1 MKVAFVNEL
10 VDSAIPPR
18 GTSAGVYTDGI
29 ADTAAPMC
37 QEALVSVIIPCYNSE
52 VFLEEAIGS
61 AMAQTYSPV
70 EIIVVDDGST
80 DHSPEI
86 AKRFPVR
93 YIRQPNSGLA
103 ASRNLGIRESKGSYI
118 VFLDADDRLKP
129 EAIETGVRILAQ
141 RPQYAMAVGDHLFVS
156 RNGSYLAP
164 SRKNCP
170 PAFHYEA
177 LLRSNFI
184 EMVSTVL
191 FRRNVLE
198 EARGFDTRFRVSED
212 YELYLRVARAHSIY
226 CHPAIVAEYRIHESN
241 ISRNA
246 ELMLITTLRV
256 LRSQAP
262 FVRGDLRR
270 LSAFLDGLRTW
281 RKKYGRRL
289 TLELA
294 HSSSALQPKQR
305 RRKLLLLADHYPQG
319 LIMLLLYRI
328 MPGLG
333 KRAAGIRG
341 QHGNEGSPSSP
352 RAAAYSSA
360 SRAQSSTRTW
370 LLGTMEKK
378 QRPAEHSVQKHA

>member
-10 VDSAIPPR
+10 VESATPAR
-18 GTSAGVYTDGI
+18 GTTAGVCTDGV
-29 ADTAAPMC
+29 ADAVVPVC

-52 VFLEEAIGS
+52 AFLAEAIES

-80 DHSPEI
+80 DRSPEI
-86 AKRFPVR
+86 AKRLPVR
-93 YIRQPNSGLA
+93 YIHQPNRGLA
-103 ASRNLGIRESKGSYI
+103 ASRNLGIRESQGSYI

-129 EAIETGVRILAQ
+129 EAIETGVRILAE

-156 RNGSYLAP
+156 HNGSYLAP

-177 LLRSNFI
+177 LLKSNFI

-191 FRRNVLE
+191 FRRSVLE
-198 EARGFDTRFRVSED
+198 DAGGFDTRFRVSED
-212 YELYLRVARAHSIY
+212 YELYLRVARAHAIY
-226 CHPAIVAEYRIHESN
+226 CHPAIVAEYRIHGSN
-241 ISRNA
+241 LSRNA

-262 FVRGDLRR
+262 YVRNDFRR

-281 RKKYGRRL
+281 RKQYGRRL

-294 HSSSALQPKQR
+294 HSSSPLQAKQL

-319 LIMLLLYRI
+319 LMMLLLYRI

-333 KRAAGIRG
+333 ERAAGIRG
-341 QHGNEGSPSSP
+341 QHGNEASPSSP

-360 SRAQSSTRTW
+360 SRAHSTTRTW
-370 LLGTMEKK
+370 LLGTIEKK
-378 QRPAEHSVQKHA
+378 ERPAEHSVQKHA

>member
-1 MKVAFVNEL
+1 MKVAFVSEL
-10 VDSAIPPR
+10 VDSATSPREIPE
-18 GTSAGVYTDGI
+18 GSCIDGV
-29 ADTAAPMC
+29 ADTAAPVG
-37 QEALVSVIIPCYNSE
+37 QAALVSVIIPCYNSAA
-52 VFLEEAIGS
+52 FLEEAIGS

-70 EIIVVDDGST
+70 EIVVVDDGST

-86 AKRFPVR
+86 AQRLPVR
-93 YIRQPNSGLA
+93 YIRQANSGLA

-129 EAIETGVRILAQ
+129 EAIEIGVRILAQ
-141 RPQYAMAVGDHLFVS
+141 RPQCAMAVGDHLFVS
-156 RNGSYLAP
+156 HNGSYLAP

-184 EMVSTVL
+184 EMVSTVI
-191 FRRNVLE
+191 FRRSVLE
-198 EARGFDTRFRVSED
+198 EAGGFDTRFRVSED

-262 FVRGDLRR
+262 YVRSDFRR
-270 LSAFLDGLRTW
+270 LPAFLEGLRTW

-294 HSSSALQPKQR
+294 RCSSTLRPEQR

-319 LIMLLLYRI
+319 LMMLLLYRV

-333 KRAAGIRG
+333 ERAAVD
-341 QHGNEGSPSSP
+341 P
-352 RAAAYSSA
+352 RAAWERGIAFVARGRRLTQMPPRRSPQHG
-360 SRAQSSTRTW
+360 RGCWTQ
-370 LLGTMEKK
+370 
-378 QRPAEHSVQKHA
+378 

>member
-1 MKVAFVNEL
+1 MKVAFVSEL
-10 VDSAIPPR
+10 VNSATRPR
-18 GTSAGVYTDGI
+18 GTSAGVCTDGV
-29 ADTAAPMC
+29 ADTAGPEC

-52 VFLEEAIGS
+52 AFLEEAIES

-80 DHSPEI
+80 DRSPQI
-86 AKRFPVR
+86 AQSLPVR
-93 YIRQPNSGLA
+93 YVRQPNRGLA

-156 RNGSYLAP
+156 HNGSYLAA

-170 PAFHYEA
+170 AAFHYEA

-191 FRRNVLE
+191 FRRSVLE
-198 EARGFDTRFRVSED
+198 EAGGFDTRFRVSED
-212 YELYLRVARAHSIY
+212 YELYLRVAKTHAIY

-241 ISRNA
+241 MSRNA

-262 FVRGDLRR
+262 YARNDFRR
-270 LSAFLDGLRTW
+270 LSAFLEGLRNW
-281 RKKYGRRL
+281 RKQYGRRL
-289 TLELA
+289 TSELA
-294 HSSSALQPKQR
+294 HSSSSLPAKQL
-305 RRKLLLLADHYPQG
+305 RRKLWLLADHYPQG
-319 LIMLLLYRI
+319 LMMLLLYRI

-333 KRAAGIRG
+333 ERTAGIRG
-341 QHGNEGSPSSP
+341 QHGHEPLRSSP
-352 RAAAYSSA
+352 KAAPPNP
-360 SRAQSSTRTW
+360 SRAQSTTRTW
-370 LLGTMEKK
+370 LLDTIGKK
-378 QRPAEHSVQKHA
+378 ERPVEHPVQKHA

>member
-1 MKVAFVNEL
+1 MKVAFVSEF
-10 VDSAIPPR
+10 VDNATSPREIPE
-18 GTSAGVYTDGI
+18 GSCIDGV
-29 ADTAAPMC
+29 ADTAAPVG
-37 QEALVSVIIPCYNSE
+37 QAALVSVIIPCYNSAA
-52 VFLEEAIGS
+52 FLEEAIGS

-70 EIIVVDDGST
+70 EIVVVDDGST

-86 AKRFPVR
+86 AQRLPVR
-93 YIRQPNSGLA
+93 YIRQANSGLA

-129 EAIETGVRILAQ
+129 EAIEIGVRILAQ
-141 RPQYAMAVGDHLFVS
+141 RPQCAMAVGDHLFVS
-156 RNGSYLAP
+156 HNGSYLSA

-191 FRRNVLE
+191 FRRSVLE
-198 EARGFDTRFRVSED
+198 EAGGFDTRFRVSED

-262 FVRGDLRR
+262 YVRSDFRR
-270 LSAFLDGLRTW
+270 LPAFLEGLRTW

-294 HSSSALQPKQR
+294 RCFSTLQPEQR

-341 QHGNEGSPSSP
+341 HHGSEALPLSP
-352 RAAAYSSA
+352 RAAAYSNA
-360 SRAQSSTRTW
+360 SKAPSTTRTW
-370 LLGTMEKK
+370 LLDTIERK

>member
-1 MKVAFVNEL
+1 MRVAFVSES
-10 VDSAIPPR
+10 VDNATPPR
-18 GTSAGVYTDGI
+18 ETSLRACTDGV
-29 ADTAAPMC
+29 ADTAAPESR
-37 QEALVSVIIPCYNSE
+37 EALVSVIIPCYNSE
-52 VFLEEAIGS
+52 AFLEEAIGS

-86 AKRFPVR
+86 AQRLPVR

-156 RNGSYLAP
+156 HNGSYLAA

-191 FRRNVLE
+191 FRRSVLE
-198 EARGFDTRFRVSED
+198 EAGGFDTRFRVSED
-212 YELYLRVARAHSIY
+212 YELYLRVARDHAIY

-241 ISRNA
+241 LSRNA
-246 ELMLITTLRV
+246 ELMLITTLRA

-262 FVRGDLRR
+262 YVRSDFRR
-270 LSAFLDGLRTW
+270 LSAFLEGLRTW

-294 HSSSALQPKQR
+294 HSSSTLQPRHR
-305 RRKLLLLADHYPQG
+305 RRKLWLLADHYPQG
-319 LIMLLLYRI
+319 LMMLLLYRI

-341 QHGNEGSPSSP
+341 QRGNEAAPSSP
-352 RAAAYSSA
+352 RAVAYSNTS
-360 SRAQSSTRTW
+360 SPQSTTRTW
-370 LLGTMEKK
+370 LLGEKK
-378 QRPAEHSVQKHA
+378 QRPAERSVQKHA

>member
-1 MKVAFVNEL
+1 MKVALINEL
-10 VDSAIPPR
+10 VDSATFSR
-18 GTSAGVYTDGI
+18 ETFAGVCADGV
-29 ADTAAPMC
+29 ADTAAPGC

-86 AKRFPVR
+86 AQRFPVR
-93 YIRQPNSGLA
+93 YIRQPNFGLA

-141 RPQYAMAVGDHLFVS
+141 RPQCAMAVGDHLFVS
-156 RNGSYLAP
+156 HNGSYLSA
-164 SRKNCP
+164 SRKICP
-170 PAFHYEA
+170 LAFHYEA

-191 FRRNVLE
+191 FRRSVLE
-198 EARGFDTRFRVSED
+198 KAGGFDTRFRVSED
-212 YELYLRVARAHSIY
+212 YDLYLRVARAHAIY
-226 CHPAIVAEYRIHESN
+226 CHPAIIAEYRIHESN

-262 FVRGDLRR
+262 YVRSDFRR
-270 LSAFLDGLRTW
+270 LPAFLEGLRNW

-294 HSSSALQPKQR
+294 RCFSSLQPEQR

-333 KRAAGIRG
+333 KRAAGIRW
-341 QHGNEGSPSSP
+341 QHRNEGSPPPS
-352 RAAAYSSA
+352 RAVAYSNA
-360 SRAQSSTRTW
+360 SGVR
-370 LLGTMEKK
+370 
-378 QRPAEHSVQKHA
+378 KHA